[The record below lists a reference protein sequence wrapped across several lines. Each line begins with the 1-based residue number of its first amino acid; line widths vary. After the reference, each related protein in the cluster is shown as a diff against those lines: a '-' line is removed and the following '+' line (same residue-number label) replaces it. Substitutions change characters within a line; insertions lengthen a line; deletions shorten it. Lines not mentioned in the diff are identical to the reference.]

1 MANLPDLGKPTRNPH
16 GEHWLDRP
24 RCGGAQ
30 GRTPRMQRAMERS
43 RRHVQEENQKSKIE
57 REWVGRKDKEPG
69 V

>member
-1 MANLPDLGKPTRNPH
+1 MANSPDLGKPRRNPH
-16 GEHWLDRP
+16 GESWLDGP
-24 RCGGAQ
+24 GCGGAQ

-43 RRHVQEENQKSKIE
+43 RRRLQEEKQKSKIE